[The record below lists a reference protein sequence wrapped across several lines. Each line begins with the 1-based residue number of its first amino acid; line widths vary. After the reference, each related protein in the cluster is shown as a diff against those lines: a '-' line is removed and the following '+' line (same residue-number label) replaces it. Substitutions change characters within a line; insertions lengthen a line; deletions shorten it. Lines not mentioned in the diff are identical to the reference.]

1 VRGWMFLLVVVLLV
15 TGAFGAAGDTIINVW
30 GRLDYG
36 WIDESTFGIRF
47 QGSAQIHQIEQDWP
61 KSALLI
67 TDHAHRFNDN
77 LYAWQIRKSEGR
89 EILQV
94 IPNDFTRGQS
104 YTSEPPKQQTEG
116 NGSYSEFQLVMP
128 RVFDSYV
135 LLAEG
140 DPIEIRLCWVAQQ
153 SVFFF
158 VVSAPPPAQSGEHSS
173 TPEPNES
180 PSEEQTSEAGSNDT
194 SSSSTPHS
202 EDEPAPET
210 EESRVSEQVPDEVI
224 GSPPSA
230 PSSLSEQEP
239 IPKINESPSNGQAAE
254 ESSSAVQPPSPVVE
268 DESVRGETPPESAAT
283 GEDREVQQEPLRS
296 SYVQGETIRY
306 SFAPANPTNGQG
318 SLTVIQADPGEERT
332 LFYYDAIPWNPGT
345 RHFTIRLNTAALV
358 PGYYEFII
366 WVNGEMES
374 RRHHVEIV
382 AP

>member
-15 TGAFGAAGDTIINVW
+15 AGVFGTAGDTIINVW

-36 WIDESTFGIRF
+36 WIDASTFGIRF

-77 LYAWQIRKSEGR
+77 LCAWQIRKSEGR

-116 NGSYSEFQLVMP
+116 NSSYSEFQLVIP
-128 RVFDSYV
+128 RVFDSYE
-135 LLAEG
+135 LLAGG
-140 DPIEIRLCWVAQQ
+140 DPIEIRLCWVTQQ
-153 SVFFF
+153 AAFFF
-158 VVSAPPPAQSGEHSS
+158 VVSVPPPAQSGEHSS

-180 PSEEQTSEAGSNDT
+180 PSEDQTT
-194 SSSSTPHS
+194 SSPTPGS

-210 EESRVSEQVPDEVI
+210 EESHPSDQVPDETV

-230 PSSLSEQEP
+230 PLPLSEQEP

-254 ESSSAVQPPSPVVE
+254 ESSGVVQPPSPVVE

-296 SYVQGETIRY
+296 SYVQGETIHY

-332 LFYYDAIPWNPGT
+332 LFYYDAIPWDPGT

-366 WVNGEMES
+366 WVNGETES

>member
-1 VRGWMFLLVVVLLV
+1 MRGWMFLLVVVFLI
-15 TGAFGAAGDTIINVW
+15 TGVFGTAGDTIINVW

-36 WIDESTFGIRF
+36 WIDASTFGIRF

-77 LYAWQIRKSEGR
+77 LCAWQIRKSEGR

-94 IPNDFTRGQS
+94 IPNDFTKGQA

-116 NGSYSEFQLVMP
+116 NGSYSEFQLVIP

-135 LLAEG
+135 LLAGG

-153 SVFFF
+153 PVFFF
-158 VVSAPPPAQSGEHSS
+158 VVSVPPPAQSGEHSS
-173 TPEPNES
+173 TPETDETP
-180 PSEEQTSEAGSNDT
+180 SNDQT
-194 SSSSTPHS
+194 TSSSTPHS

-210 EESRVSEQVPDEVI
+210 EESRVSGQVPDEVI
-224 GSPPSA
+224 GSPPST

-254 ESSSAVQPPSPVVE
+254 ESSSVVQPPSPVVE
-268 DESVRGETPPESAAT
+268 DESVRGETPPEAAT

-296 SYVQGETIRY
+296 SYVQGETILY
-306 SFAPANPTNGQG
+306 SFAPANPANNTAK
-318 SLTVIQADPGEERT
+318 LTVLQVNPGEAQN
-332 LFYYDAIPWNPGT
+332 LVYFDAIPYDPTTGQ
-345 RHFTIRLNTAALV
+345 FTIRLDTADL
-358 PGYYEFII
+358 PTGSYELII
-366 WVNGEMES
+366 WITGEMEPH
-374 RRHHVEIV
+374 RARIEIIS
-382 AP
+382 P